1 MASPLADAAISD
13 ALQRGSALLKFMS
26 PNDVGTTGSHQAGFY
41 LPKNAWQMY
50 TPHPPLDGRN
60 DKHEVTIYWE
70 GTRET
75 QSVVTWYGTGTRSEY
90 RLTRFGRKFRFM
102 DDYFVGSL
110 LILVPRD
117 ISNFRAYVLDFDE
130 DILEAQVALG
140 VEIISG
146 WGIYD
151 ETRQDIEEQDECLR
165 RRFGDFADGL
175 DDFPSGDA
183 FSEET
188 RTALIDCVPGFANW
202 SADDKLIR
210 GRDTE
215 YDLFKL
221 VEQSICG
228 PIVERGFS
236 NIDEFVSTANSI
248 TNRRRARA
256 GRSFENHIRFT
267 LEDAGIPFEH
277 QPDIDGRPDFIIP
290 SADAYNDRSYPVD
303 GLFVIGAKTTSR
315 ERWRQLLDEGRRVPR
330 KYFMTLQPNMSNQQF
345 NAIADADV
353 RLVVP
358 ESLHRGYPQG
368 ATRENKLL
376 SVHRFID
383 KVRDTFAQ

>member
-1 MASPLADAAISD
+1 MASPLADAAIND
-13 ALQRGSALLKFMS
+13 ALHYGRALLKFMS
-26 PNDVGTTGSHQAGFY
+26 PNDAGTTGSHQAGFY
-41 LPKNAWQMY
+41 LPKSAWQMY

-60 DKHEVTIYWE
+60 DKHEVTIRWE

-90 RLTRFGRKFRFM
+90 RLTRFGRKFMFM

-117 ISNFRAYVLDFDE
+117 ISNFRAHVLDIDE

-146 WGIYD
+146 WGIYHKN
-151 ETRQDIEEQDECLR
+151 QLDIEGQDECFR
-165 RRFGDFADGL
+165 HRFNDFLKGL
-175 DDFPSGDA
+175 EDFPSGDA

-188 RTALIDCVPGFANW
+188 RKALIDCVPGFVNW
-202 SADDKLIR
+202 TADDKLIK

-228 PIVERGFS
+228 PIVERGFR

-277 QPDIDGRPDFIIP
+277 QPDIDGRPDFVIP
-290 SADAYNDRSYPVD
+290 NADAYNDWDYPVD
-303 GLFVIGAKTTSR
+303 RLFVIGAKTTSR
-315 ERWRQLLDEGRRVPR
+315 ERWRQLLDEGMRARV
-330 KYFMTLQPNMSNQQF
+330 KHFMTIQPSMSNRQF
-345 NAIADADV
+345 NAIIDADV

-358 ESLHRGYPQG
+358 ESLHIGYPCST
-368 ATRENKLL
+368 AEEELL
-376 SVHRFID
+376 SIHKFID
-383 KVRDTFAQ
+383 IVRETLAQ

>member
-1 MASPLADAAISD
+1 MASPLAESAISD
-13 ALQRGSALLKFMS
+13 ALHHGRALLKFMS

-50 TPHPPLDGRN
+50 TPHPPDDGRN

-70 GTRET
+70 GARET

-90 RLTRFGRKFRFM
+90 RLTRFGRNFVFR

-110 LILVPRD
+110 LVLVPLD
-117 ISNFRAYVLDFDE
+117 ISNFRAYVLDLDD
-130 DILEAQVALG
+130 DILEVQASLG

-151 ETRQDIEEQDECLR
+151 RTQPNLEEQDECLQH
-165 RRFGDFADGL
+165 RFHEFMEGL
-175 DDFPSGDA
+175 DDFPSGDK

-188 RTALIDCVPGFANW
+188 RMALIDCVPGFTNL
-202 SADDKLIR
+202 SADEKIIK

-215 YDLFKL
+215 YELFKL
-221 VEQSICG
+221 VEQSICD
-228 PIVERGFS
+228 PIIERGFRS
-236 NIDEFVSTANSI
+236 IDEFVSVANSI

-267 LEDAGIPFEH
+267 LKDAEIPFEH
-277 QPDIDGRPDFIIP
+277 QPDVDGRPDFIIP
-290 SADAYNDRSYPVD
+290 SAAAYNDYDYPAD
-303 GLFVIGAKTTSR
+303 RLFVIGAKTTSR
-315 ERWRQLLDEGRRVPR
+315 ERWRQLLDEGKRVQS
-330 KYFMTLQPNMSNQQF
+330 KYFMTLQPSMSNRQF
-345 NAIADADV
+345 DAIVGADV

-358 ESLHRGYPQG
+358 ESLHTGYPSG
-368 ATRENKLL
+368 AIRGDELL

-383 KVRDTFAQ
+383 MVRKSLAW

>member
-1 MASPLADAAISD
+1 MTSPLADAAISD
-13 ALQRGSALLKFMS
+13 ALHHGCALLKFIS

-50 TPHPPLDGRN
+50 TPHPPNDGRN
-60 DKHEVTIYWE
+60 DKHEVTIHWE

-90 RLTRFGRKFRFM
+90 RLTRFGHNFM
-102 DDYFVGSL
+102 YRDDYFVGSL
-110 LILVPRD
+110 LIMIPQD
-117 ISNFRAYVLDFDE
+117 ISTFRAYVLDLDE
-130 DILEAQVALG
+130 DILEVQVALG

-151 ETRQDIEEQDECLR
+151 ETRQDIEEQDDCLR
-165 RRFGDFADGL
+165 RRFHDFMKGL
-175 DDFPSGDA
+175 DDFPSGDD

-188 RTALIDCVPGFANW
+188 RKALIDCVTGYANW
-202 SADDKLIR
+202 SADKKIVK
-210 GRDTE
+210 GRDAE

-228 PIVERGFS
+228 PIVERGFR

-267 LEDAGIPFEH
+267 LEDVAIPFEH
-277 QPDIDGRPDFIIP
+277 QPDVDGRPDFIVP
-290 SADAYNDRSYPVD
+290 SADAYNDSDYPVD
-303 GLFVIGAKTTSR
+303 KLFVIGAKTTSR
-315 ERWRQLLDEGRRVPR
+315 ERWRQLLDEGRRVPS
-330 KYFMTLQPNMSNQQF
+330 KYFMTLQPSMSKRQF
-345 NAIADADV
+345 DAIVEADV

-358 ESLHRGYPQG
+358 ESLHNGYPSNTAVDDG
-368 ATRENKLL
+368 LM
-376 SVHRFID
+376 SVEGFID
-383 KVRDTFAQ
+383 VVRRTLA

>member
-60 DKHEVTIYWE
+60 DKHEVTIRWE

-90 RLTRFGRKFRFM
+90 RLTRFGRNFMFM

-110 LILVPRD
+110 LILVPKD
-117 ISNFRAYVLDFDE
+117 ISNFRAHVLDIDE

-151 ETRQDIEEQDECLR
+151 DTRQDIEEQDECLR
-165 RRFGDFADGL
+165 RRFGDFTNGL

-183 FSEET
+183 FSEEA
-188 RTALIDCVPGFANW
+188 RTALIGCVPGFANW
-202 SADDKLIR
+202 SADDKLIK

-215 YDLFKL
+215 YDSFKL

-228 PIVERGFS
+228 PIVERGFR
-236 NIDEFVSTANSI
+236 NIDEFVSAANSI

-277 QPDIDGRPDFIIP
+277 QPDIDGRPDFVIP
-290 SADAYNDRSYPVD
+290 SADAYNDRSYSVD

-330 KYFMTLQPNMSNQQF
+330 KYFMTLQPNMSNRQYT
-345 NAIADADV
+345 AIVGANV

-358 ESLHRGYPQG
+358 NSLHRGYPADTSADG
-368 ATRENKLL
+368 LL
-376 SVHRFID
+376 SVDGFID
-383 KVRDTFAQ
+383 VMRRTLGR